1 MDHPLG
7 EDTSL
12 LSDEQI
18 DEKIVLL
25 TKKIFQTRNP
35 QAKSQINLLLDTYK
49 LERHTRAEKKRL
61 NGSNSDL
68 DKLIN
73 IE

>member
-7 EDTSL
+7 EDTAN
-12 LSDEQI
+12 LSDEQL

-25 TKKIFQTRNP
+25 TKKFFQTRNP
-35 QAKSQINLLLDTYK
+35 AAKGQINLLLDMYK
-49 LERHTRAEKKRL
+49 LERHTRLEKKRL

>member
-7 EDTSL
+7 EDVSL

-25 TKKIFQTRNP
+25 TKKFLQTRNP

>member
-25 TKKIFQTRNP
+25 TKKFFQTRNP
-35 QAKSQINLLLDTYK
+35 QAKNQINLLLDTYK
-49 LERHTRAEKKRL
+49 LERHARAEKKRL